1 MELSVVTGDITAQ
14 AVNAIVVNLFEGV
27 DAPGGGTGAVDT
39 AIGGAISS
47 LIADGE
53 IKGRRGEVTVI
64 HTIGDTYAGFA
75 PDRVLV
81 VGLGKSKNFDMVR
94 IHTKRVVYMQQMK
107 I

>member
-27 DAPGGGTGAVDT
+27 ESPGGGTGAVDA

-53 IKGRRGEVTVI
+53 IKAARGEVTV
-64 HTIGDTYAGFA
+64 
-75 PDRVLV
+75 
-81 VGLGKSKNFDMVR
+81 
-94 IHTKRVVYMQQMK
+94 
-107 I
+107 